1 MDYQPRHSRRDQ
13 FLNYLITNGIGLA
26 YFFGS
31 QKDLGPRLLAGED
44 VQGAPESDLDLGVVM
59 LTHPLDYWEGQRLR
73 KQLENDLAPLFAPN
87 IVIGFARIEGRE
99 IAYHFDLD
107 GVVLT
112 VTTCVDNEP
121 PMVPSITPWFKNAD
135 WNEREFMEL
144 YGIKVENH
152 PNPRRLFIDKD
163 LDAGQLDKLIPLST
177 MMNGASTKTLWEKVF
192 SGMDMPKWAKE
203 AK

>member
-1 MDYQPRHSRRDQ
+1 MNEIAQKILHDAVTTLLGEDSVHWTFDLKNNAFGWVKLCES
-13 FLNYLITNGIGLA
+13 GGLELLA
-26 YFFGS
+26 
-31 QKDLGPRLLAGED
+31 PRLAAARARL
-44 VQGAPESDLDLGVVM
+44 
-59 LTHPLDYWEGQRLR
+59 LTITAYRTDKY
-73 KQLENDLAPLFAPN
+73 
-87 IVIGFARIEGRE
+87 ARVDGRE

-112 VTTCVDNEP
+112 VSVCVDEDP
-121 PMVPSITPWFKNAD
+121 PRVPSISRWFRNAD

-144 YGIKVENH
+144 YGITVENH

-163 LDAGQLDKLIPLST
+163 LDSGQLDKLIPLST

>member
-1 MDYQPRHSRRDQ
+1 MNEIAQKI
-13 FLNYLITNGIGLA
+13 LNDAVTTLLGEDSVHWT
-26 YFFGS
+26 
-31 QKDLGPRLLAGED
+31 KDLKNNSYGWVKLCDSGALELLAPKLAAARSRLLTITAYRTD
-44 VQGAPESDLDLGVVM
+44 K
-59 LTHPLDYWEGQRLR
+59 Y
-73 KQLENDLAPLFAPN
+73 
-87 IVIGFARIEGRE
+87 ARVDGRE

-112 VTTCVDNEP
+112 VSVCVDEDP
-121 PMVPSITPWFKNAD
+121 PRVPSISRWFRNAD

-144 YGIKVENH
+144 YGIKVDNH